1 MSECLPGQI
10 QTPAP
15 SLGTPSFLPP
25 TLIKLPQVVLLN
37 FKCPHTP
44 LLFECAHTYPVPCSE
59 VNTGHSCN
67 LLAGFHFPLLWGHL
81 KGHCVY
87 THTHTPSQLLGFII
101 ESLVLVCWHGD
112 LISDTHRPWPDV
124 SDQLLPLPPP
134 SAVISSSLHPPAHPL
149 SAHLFSSPVSISRRW
164 AVEEPRHPAAV
175 WSFCFNRNDR
185 NSHSVR
191 LYRINSTSDPCNGG
205 LYNTRAHT
213 PLRCLVLRSD
223 WAEGIDSFSTTADPT
238 AVLTGSQITGSIW
251 RRFLWGH
258 VYSTFVEGVFS
269 GSTLEQLVRKTDEF
283 TLFAVSP

>member
-87 THTHTPSQLLGFII
+87 THTHTESAAGLHHWVTCPCVLTWRFNIRHTQTLAWCLRSATPS
-101 ESLVLVCWHGD
+101 
-112 LISDTHRPWPDV
+112 P
-124 SDQLLPLPPP
+124 
-134 SAVISSSLHPPAHPL
+134 SSLCCNLFIPSPSSTPPLRSSFLLSRLYFSPL
-149 SAHLFSSPVSISRRW
+149 SGWRASSPRS
-164 AVEEPRHPAAV
+164 
-175 WSFCFNRNDR
+175 
-185 NSHSVR
+185 
-191 LYRINSTSDPCNGG
+191 
-205 LYNTRAHT
+205 
-213 PLRCLVLRSD
+213 CLIVL
-223 WAEGIDSFSTTADPT
+223 F
-238 AVLTGSQITGSIW
+238 
-251 RRFLWGH
+251 
-258 VYSTFVEGVFS
+258 
-269 GSTLEQLVRKTDEF
+269 
-283 TLFAVSP
+283 